1 MDKLLTIGVA
11 VYNIKE
17 EYLRG
22 CIKSVTMNRG
32 ENIEILI
39 IDDCSDESC
48 SEICRKC
55 CEGDSR
61 ITYIK
66 NERNMGISAVRNM
79 IIDMAS
85 GEWVAF
91 VDGDD
96 LLSPNFA
103 AAVLRGS

>member
-39 IDDCSDESC
+39 VDDCSDESC
-48 SEICRKC
+48 F
-55 CEGDSR
+55 
-61 ITYIK
+61 
-66 NERNMGISAVRNM
+66 RN
-79 IIDMAS
+79 
-85 GEWVAF
+85 
-91 VDGDD
+91 
-96 LLSPNFA
+96 PPK
-103 AAVLRGS
+103 VL